1 MRKLVLL
8 GAIISTVLF
17 TGGIADAAP
26 RSWSASYRNGTAA
39 GTAHYE
45 RINSISG
52 QLVVDGTLTVKSA
65 DCYYVQLI
73 VSHDLVPV
81 FHQSPQQCG
90 PGSIPISLSD
100 TTLFV
105 TWSAGLN
112 VCQVGARPACGP
124 QVDVTVYG

>member
-8 GAIISTVLF
+8 AAVISTVLF
-17 TGGIADAAP
+17 TGGVADAAP
-26 RSWSASYRNGTAA
+26 RSWSASYLNGTAS

-45 RINSISG
+45 RISSISG
-52 QLVVDGTLTVKSA
+52 KLVVDGTLTVKSTG
-65 DCYYVQLI
+65 CYYAQLV

-105 TWSAGLN
+105 TWSAALN
-112 VCQVGARPACGP
+112 LCQVGARPTCGE
-124 QVDVTVYG
+124 QVNVTVYG